1 MLLFPVSD
9 VVNWANI
16 SQYLGEFYLARN
28 MLLKGGDVNQNYP
41 VLIGMEADI
50 LDFMNGFN
58 PSESNI
64 HKVANYVYSITKYIA
79 EAKVIAGQGGSGGIV
94 NPSTGSAA
102 TIQDISL
109 EFELGVTASPVTVNG
124 VSVMLPNDGD
134 SSFVLPL
141 ENIMNGSLLLTAS
154 GVPQPTIETTASTY
168 TTISYSTSQATIMLG
183 PSGTTF
189 QNGNTYILSGLQFIS
204 T

>member
-1 MLLFPVSD
+1 MPLFPVGD
-9 VVNWANI
+9 IINWANI

-64 HKVANYVYSITKYIA
+64 GKVANYVYSITKYIA

-94 NPSTGSAA
+94 IPGTGTAA
-102 TIQDISL
+102 TIADISL
-109 EFELGVTASPVTVNG
+109 EFELGVTTSPVTVNG
-124 VSVMLPNDGD
+124 VSVTLPSHGD

-141 ENIMNGSLLLTAS
+141 ENIMSGSLLLTVA
-154 GVPQPTIETTASTY
+154 GVPQPTIETTNSAY
-168 TTISYSTSQATIMLG
+168 TTMSYSSTQATITLG
-183 PSGTTF
+183 PLGTTF
-189 QNGNTYILSGLQFIS
+189 QNGNTYLLSGLQFVA